1 MRSFKRRPALLVLLA
16 VTFGLFL
23 ATTLGLRGPAP
34 EPGGDVTV
42 TIFTDLPSQPD
53 APAMGL
59 GGIALMLAVLCGA
72 FAFLSAALTAFTAF
86 IACAVKR
93 CTGRADLPALLH

>member
-1 MRSFKRRPALLVLLA
+1 MRIFKRRPAVFVLLA

-34 EPGGDVTV
+34 EPGSDITV

-59 GGIALMLAVLCGA
+59 GGIMLMLAVLCAA
-72 FAFLSAALTAFTAF
+72 FAFMSAALTAFTAF
-86 IACAVKR
+86 IARAVKR
-93 CTGRADLPALLH
+93 CTSRADLPALLH